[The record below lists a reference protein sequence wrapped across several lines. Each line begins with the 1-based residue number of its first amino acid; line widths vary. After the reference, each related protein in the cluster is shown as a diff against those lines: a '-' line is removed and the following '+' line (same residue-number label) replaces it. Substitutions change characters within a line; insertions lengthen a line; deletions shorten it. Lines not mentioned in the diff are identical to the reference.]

1 MAGEARKGKDL
12 SEGLERS
19 AAAVPER
26 RRELDLRAAFDVA
39 FVMIEPFFDP
49 QQGWAGQSLELLAYR
64 LLRENFPA
72 LSGDE
77 VHTLV
82 VAAHRLYIER
92 HPDHS
97 SHLPR
102 PSELR
107 RVIY

>member
-1 MAGEARKGKDL
+1 M
-12 SEGLERS
+12 SEGLERT
-19 AAAVPER
+19 AATEQER
-26 RRELDLRAAFDVA
+26 RRQLDLRTAFDAA

-64 LLRENFPA
+64 VLRENFPA
-72 LSGDE
+72 LSSDE

-82 VAAHRLYIER
+82 VAAHRVFIER
-92 HPDHS
+92 HPEHS

-107 RVIY
+107 RVNF

>member
-1 MAGEARKGKDL
+1 M
-12 SEGLERS
+12 SEGLERT
-19 AAAVPER
+19 AAAEPER
-26 RRELDLRAAFDVA
+26 RRQLDLRTAFDVA

-64 LLRENFPA
+64 VLRENFPA
-72 LSGDE
+72 LSSDE

-82 VAAHRLYIER
+82 VAAHRVYIER
-92 HPDHS
+92 YPEHS

-107 RVIY
+107 RVNF